1 MGSSLREQTT
11 PAAGEERIDSCG
23 IPEFLRRAFSKFF
36 REGTAIQVE
45 IICQFLSVKRNLKDR
60 AFGFGRLRGQIDQQ
74 TSPDGLWGCA
84 ENPVGQDEIFVNGNS
99 KEILHDLVRPESIFI
114 AGLHQSLQI
123 QEKKI
128 CIFSGYCI
136 HHQRL
141 LTKSVGFCKYLSCRD
156 VAQQTFISPE
166 IYIFDINTSRQNN
179 SDFSDGFSHSKNKF
193 IFSKDC

>member
-23 IPEFLRRAFSKFF
+23 IPEFLRRAFF
-36 REGTAIQVE
+36 QV
-45 IICQFLSVKRNLKDR
+45 LSVKRNLKDR

-74 TSPDGLWGCA
+74 TSPNGLWGCA

-99 KEILHDLVRPESIFI
+99 KEILHDLVRPESILI

-141 LTKSVGFCKYLSCRD
+141 LTKSVSFCKYLSC
-156 VAQQTFISPE
+156 
-166 IYIFDINTSRQNN
+166 
-179 SDFSDGFSHSKNKF
+179 
-193 IFSKDC
+193 